1 MATYKNVGSQLTN
14 LLTYQLHFAENYSLA
29 KNVFPIKNLPSSID
43 IGYIE
48 GKLIKEGAVVWFVDK
63 DEELKEVLYCLPFNV
78 IKKKIP
84 YNEPYEVE
92 AIGEGGYKKVLKNGE
107 FVIMYDNTEKRPI
120 ITDIFQYSER
130 MSICDRT
137 SDINILQQRTPR
149 IWTVPEGKEKTY
161 KDLLNNIDAYQES
174 VLAYEGLNIESVN
187 CILQPAPYVA
197 DKVDEHKSKI
207 YNEYLSFIGITTV
220 MYNKKERMITSE
232 VEAQIG
238 GSIAKRFSRYT
249 PRLEAIKEINKK
261 FKNVLEKDLEV
272 GFYDGVPKSNESE
285 VDNDV
290 SNVSNISNDTNE

>member
-43 IGYIE
+43 IGYSE

-92 AIGEGGYKKVLKNGE
+92 AIGESGYKKVLKNGE

-137 SDINILQQRTPR
+137 CDINILQQRTPR

-174 VLAYEGLNIESVN
+174 VLGYEGLNIEGVN

-232 VEAQIG
+232 IEAQIG